1 MSYLQLLIT
10 GVIMYICVYSILDRI
25 CKCIETRAMSKSFIE
40 FSKQFKDETD
50 KSIDSKED

>member
-50 KSIDSKED
+50 KGIDSKED